1 MRKLYTKKAIEHF
14 QNPHNYGRLKNPDGM
29 GKVGNIVCGDVMHL
43 YIKVGQN
50 KKGEDIIKNIK
61 FETYGCLAAIATS
74 SVITDLVKG
83 KTIKQVLAFDRQKVV
98 DKLGGLPV
106 VKVHCSVLAVDAL
119 FDAIYD
125 YLSKNKKPIPKVLEQ
140 RRKRIEKEKEVIE
153 KKYQELS

>member
-14 QNPHNYGRLKNPDGM
+14 KNPHNYGKLKNPDGV
-29 GKVGNIVCGDVMHL
+29 GKVGNMVCGDVMHL
-43 YIKVGQN
+43 YIKISQN
-50 KKGEDIIKNIK
+50 KKGQDIIKNIK

-83 KTIKQVLAFDRQKVV
+83 KTIEQALEVDRDKVV
-98 DKLGGLPV
+98 KTLGGLPI

-125 YLSKNKKPIPKVLEQ
+125 YLTKNKKPIPEVLEK
-140 RRKRIEKEKEVIE
+140 RRKRIEKEKEFIK
-153 KKYQELS
+153 KKYEI

>member
-14 QNPHNYGRLKNPDGM
+14 KNPHNYGKLKNPDGV
-29 GKVGNIVCGDVMHL
+29 GKVGNMVCGDVMHL
-43 YIKVGQN
+43 YIKISQN
-50 KKGEDIIKNIK
+50 KKGQDVIKNIK

-83 KTIKQVLAFDRQKVV
+83 KTIEQALEVDRDKVV
-98 DKLGGLPV
+98 KTLGGLPI

-125 YLSKNKKPIPKVLEQ
+125 YLTKNKKPIPEVLEK
-140 RRKRIEKEKEVIE
+140 RRKRIEKEKEVI
-153 KKYQELS
+153 KRKYEI

>member
-14 QNPHNYGRLKNPDGM
+14 KNPHNYGKLKNPDGV
-29 GKVGNIVCGDVMHL
+29 GKVGNMVCGDVMHL
-43 YIKVGQN
+43 YIKISHN
-50 KKGEDIIKNIK
+50 KKGQDIIKNIK

-83 KTIKQVLAFDRQKVV
+83 KTIEQALEVDRDKVV
-98 DKLGGLPV
+98 KTLGGLPI

-125 YLSKNKKPIPKVLEQ
+125 YLTKNKKPIPEVLEK
-140 RRKRIEKEKEVIE
+140 RRKRIEKEKEFIK
-153 KKYQELS
+153 KKYEI